1 MLYNCYPIYY
11 FISYHN
17 LDHQLNNYFI
27 FIIIMRIYLYH
38 TYLIFFD
45 FIHHNNLFI
54 SSHEIFLL
62 RDYFIIIIIFDVKEI
77 HFINLYFCYFLYS
90 QYFLYFQYC
99 QGNLKGV
106 TMVIIK
112 LIVIIIIFIIYLLII
127 NFYFVQII
135 LSLIQNFVVINF

>member
-54 SSHEIFLL
+54 SSHGIFLL
-62 RDYFIIIIIFDVKEI
+62 RDYFIIIIIDVKEI
-77 HFINLYFCYFLYS
+77 HFINLYFYYFLYS
-90 QYFLYFQYC
+90 QYFLYFLYC
-99 QGNLKGV
+99 QGNLKEV

-112 LIVIIIIFIIYLLII
+112 SIVTIIVFIIYLLII